1 MDKQIEEQM
10 TPTKQM
16 KLEPTEE
23 ARADIQAA
31 HRNRLAMLAKANLGF
46 GT

>member
-1 MDKQIEEQM
+1 MSIV
-10 TPTKQM
+10 TKQM
-16 KLEPTEE
+16 DLEPTEE

-31 HRNRLAMLAKANLGF
+31 HVNRLAMLAKVHLGF